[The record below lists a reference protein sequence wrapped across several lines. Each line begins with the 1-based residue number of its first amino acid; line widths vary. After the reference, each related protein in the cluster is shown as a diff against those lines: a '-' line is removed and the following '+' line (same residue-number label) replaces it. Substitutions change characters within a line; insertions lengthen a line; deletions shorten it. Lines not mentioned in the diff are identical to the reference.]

1 MKSTI
6 NFSSE
11 QLVLNDRY
19 IIEDTLGV
27 GKTSI
32 VYKCLDNKT
41 GEAKAVKIYINNDF
55 TKFEKEVKIIK
66 TLSEINSP
74 HLIRCY
80 DSGIGTL
87 RQNETTQKKMYF
99 ILELGNH
106 GTLIDAV
113 FKTENGFSEDVC
125 KYMLLQILNGADA
138 LHKEG
143 ICHRDLKPENIVL
156 CGDNHDL
163 KLCDFGYSTKYINK
177 KNIKKKLK
185 EIVGTNYYCAP
196 EILEGKKYDG
206 VKVDIFSIGAL
217 LFILMRK
224 KYAFEEAT
232 INNISLKIEKI
243 LYKLIKTKQ
252 YNKYWEFLE
261 KYFNIK
267 GFSEKFKNLFLKLVA
282 YNPDERLSI
291 EEIKN
296 DEWMQDVINATPEY
310 LNFLRN
316 KMINEM
322 NL

>member
-41 GEAKAVKIYINNDF
+41 GEAKAVKIYLNNDF
-55 TKFEKEVKIIK
+55 TEFEKEVKIIK

-177 KNIKKKLK
+177 KKYKEKVKRNSRNKLLLCSRNIRR
-185 EIVGTNYYCAP
+185 
-196 EILEGKKYDG
+196 KKYDG

-224 KYAFEEAT
+224 KYAFEEAA
-232 INNISLKIEKI
+232 INNISLKIEKYYI
-243 LYKLIKTKQ
+243 
-252 YNKYWEFLE
+252 
-261 KYFNIK
+261 
-267 GFSEKFKNLFLKLVA
+267 S
-282 YNPDERLSI
+282 S
-291 EEIKN
+291 
-296 DEWMQDVINATPEY
+296 
-310 LNFLRN
+310 
-316 KMINEM
+316 
-322 NL
+322 

>member
-1 MKSTI
+1 
-6 NFSSE
+6 
-11 QLVLNDRY
+11 
-19 IIEDTLGV
+19 
-27 GKTSI
+27 
-32 VYKCLDNKT
+32 
-41 GEAKAVKIYINNDF
+41 
-55 TKFEKEVKIIK
+55 
-66 TLSEINSP
+66 
-74 HLIRCY
+74 
-80 DSGIGTL
+80 
-87 RQNETTQKKMYF
+87 MYF

-196 EILEGKKYDG
+196 EILEGKEYDG

-217 LFILMRK
+217 LFILMTK
-224 KYAFEEAT
+224 NYAFEEAT
-232 INNISLKIEKI
+232 INNISTNVNKI

-252 YNKYWEFLE
+252 YNKYWELLA
-261 KYFNIK
+261 KYKNVK
-267 GFSEKFKNLFLKLVA
+267 DLPEQFKNLFLKLVA

-291 EEIKN
+291 DEIKN
-296 DEWMQDVINATPEY
+296 DEWMRDVTNGTPEY
-310 LNFLRN
+310 LNLLRN